1 MNAIF
6 QLKEKAVIKQLIE
19 SSASIS
25 VQRYLNQLTAKKV
38 RGGARFRRKFDSKV
52 ERDWAWGEMLNVIV
66 SSRFRRSICQ

>member
-25 VQRYLNQLTAKKV
+25 VQRYLNQLTAK
-38 RGGARFRRKFDSKV
+38 RFGEEHDFAGSLIQKWKETGLG
-52 ERDWAWGEMLNVIV
+52 ER
-66 SSRFRRSICQ
+66 C